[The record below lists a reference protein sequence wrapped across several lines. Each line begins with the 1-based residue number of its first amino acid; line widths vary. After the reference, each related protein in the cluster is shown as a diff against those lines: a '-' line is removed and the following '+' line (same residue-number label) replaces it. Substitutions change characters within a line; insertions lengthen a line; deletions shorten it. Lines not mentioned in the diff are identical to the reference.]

1 MVSENTF
8 LALGFNTVILLISG
22 MLFDLLYPGTFKQ
35 ASVRRSVFV
44 GVLIGALGT
53 LLMSAPWQFSS
64 GITFDTRSILL
75 SVTGL
80 YFGLIPAA
88 SAAAVTAAF
97 RLYQGG
103 AGTLTGILVILVS
116 AGLGL
121 LWRRKKKAAFS
132 PVSVYA
138 LGITVHVAMLILM
151 LSLPEGFGITVIQ
164 EIWLP
169 VMIIYPLGTLFLGFV
184 LSQKERNI
192 RMAAELEEHKGELE
206 VMINSIMDGVVL
218 TDSSGHIKMMNKA
231 AEQMSETTAAE
242 AMGKK
247 LSEIAEFLEEQKH
260 TPLLPIAAQQTYPTP
275 LQGLLDSAS
284 GKRYRIELRHA
295 PISDRSGRSI
305 GEIYLFR
312 NIEQELKTQQQMMKN
327 VKLESIGVL
336 AGGIAH
342 DFNNLLGGL
351 FGYMELA
358 KEASEEEKVKIILEK
373 AHEVYD
379 RARGL
384 TNQLLTFAK
393 GGAPVSAQ
401 FDLESLLRKTAA
413 FVTSGSS
420 TAVHIST
427 EDKLLPC
434 YGDQNQIAQVFENII
449 LNARQAM
456 NDHGHIIV
464 RLSMYEISENGKADL
479 QPGKYVK
486 TVIED
491 EGPGIPP
498 EHIDHIFDP
507 FYTTKPHGNG
517 LGLAISHSVI
527 QRHFGALEVSS
538 VVGKGSVFTMY
549 LPALGT
555 KKESG
560 DDLLSHG

>member
-1 MVSENTF
+1 
-8 LALGFNTVILLISG
+8 
-22 MLFDLLYPGTFKQ
+22 
-35 ASVRRSVFV
+35 
-44 GVLIGALGT
+44 
-53 LLMSAPWQFSS
+53 
-64 GITFDTRSILL
+64 
-75 SVTGL
+75 
-80 YFGLIPAA
+80 
-88 SAAAVTAAF
+88 
-97 RLYQGG
+97 
-103 AGTLTGILVILVS
+103 
-116 AGLGL
+116 
-121 LWRRKKKAAFS
+121 
-132 PVSVYA
+132 
-138 LGITVHVAMLILM
+138 
-151 LSLPEGFGITVIQ
+151 
-164 EIWLP
+164 
-169 VMIIYPLGTLFLGFV
+169 
-184 LSQKERNI
+184 
-192 RMAAELEEHKGELE
+192 
-206 VMINSIMDGVVL
+206 
-218 TDSSGHIKMMNKA
+218 
-231 AEQMSETTAAE
+231 
-242 AMGKK
+242 
-247 LSEIAEFLEEQKH
+247 
-260 TPLLPIAAQQTYPTP
+260 
-275 LQGLLDSAS
+275 
-284 GKRYRIELRHA
+284 
-295 PISDRSGRSI
+295 
-305 GEIYLFR
+305 
-312 NIEQELKTQQQMMKN
+312 
-327 VKLESIGVL
+327 
-336 AGGIAH
+336 
-342 DFNNLLGGL
+342 
-351 FGYMELA
+351 MELA

-555 KKESG
+555 KKGLKQYFCGRSSG
-560 DDLLSHG
+560 TWGTFS